1 MKYFVVHSGKDFDSI
16 KKLINKWSEISDSLQ
31 FVVLEGNQSD
41 WEDEATA
48 RIRECGKILYV
59 VGKTSYESPYIQK
72 ELEIS
77 HKEKKDI
84 YVYKLEES
92 NRVNDSLLDAAG
104 TYGMQSGEIEG
115 EIIIKK
121 AQKRIHFYNEDEL
134 CNRFFQDSKEVEMIL
149 KGNGFDDK
157 DTLMEQYKMFV
168 QTSEDLV
175 SRKQSVN
182 TFYVT
187 LNSLL
192 LGGIISIV
200 CAAADIFQLVSNNA
214 AVYFVSG
221 FLAVI
226 GVVIC
231 WSWITLLISY
241 ADLNASKMAII
252 SCIEERLALKLFDTE
267 WALLT
272 RRIGKRKYQSFT
284 VKEIGVAKIFLV
296 LYVVLILACVALI
309 LAPIIGQIS

>member
-1 MKYFVVHSGKDFDSI
+1 M
-16 KKLINKWSEISDSLQ
+16 
-31 FVVLEGNQSD
+31 
-41 WEDEATA
+41 
-48 RIRECGKILYV
+48 
-59 VGKTSYESPYIQK
+59 TSFPS
-72 ELEIS
+72 
-77 HKEKKDI
+77 
-84 YVYKLEES
+84 
-92 NRVNDSLLDAAG
+92 
-104 TYGMQSGEIEG
+104 
-115 EIIIKK
+115 
-121 AQKRIHFYNEDEL
+121 
-134 CNRFFQDSKEVEMIL
+134 
-149 KGNGFDDK
+149 
-157 DTLMEQYKMFV
+157 
-168 QTSEDLV
+168 
-175 SRKQSVN
+175 
-182 TFYVT
+182 
-187 LNSLL
+187 
-192 LGGIISIV
+192 

-214 AVYFVSG
+214 AVYVVSS

-309 LAPIIGQIS
+309 LIPVIEQMR